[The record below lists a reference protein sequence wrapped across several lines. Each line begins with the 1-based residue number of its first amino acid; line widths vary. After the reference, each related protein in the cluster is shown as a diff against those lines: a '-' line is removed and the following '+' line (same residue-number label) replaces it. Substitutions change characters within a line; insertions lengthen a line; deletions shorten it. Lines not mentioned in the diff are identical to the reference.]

1 MPTFIQHISYFLT
14 DNFGTIQEII
24 SDVFIFTL
32 INGRLFAERLGMASS
47 VVQRKD
53 FEIAAGL
60 VLKKSVTTQS
70 NVNVWKR
77 LT

>member
-1 MPTFIQHISYFLT
+1 MPTFVQHISYFLT

-32 INGRLFAERLGMASS
+32 INGQLFAERLDMASS

-53 FEIAAGL
+53 LEIAASFEEICDNSVEREL
-60 VLKKSVTTQS
+60 VGAADL
-70 NVNVWKR
+70 R
-77 LT
+77 

>member
-1 MPTFIQHISYFLT
+1 MPTFVQHISYFLT

-32 INGRLFAERLGMASS
+32 INGQLFAERLDMASS

-53 FEIAAGL
+53 LEIAASL

-70 NVNVWKR
+70 NVN
-77 LT
+77 L